1 MSLIILAV
9 LGAVLIA
16 LLLSNKL
23 PVDLS
28 TLTVLTILT
37 ILGYV
42 TPKESIA
49 GFSSPAV
56 FSMVATF
63 FITGALRRTG
73 ITASIGEWLF
83 IKAGKSEIRNIAL
96 VLCVSSFVSSFMN
109 NLAAAAL
116 LLPAVVGLAKKSH
129 VSPSKLMM
137 PLSVGVLLGGM
148 NTLIGTT
155 PNLVAV
161 SMLRE
166 RGVVPFHFFEFTP
179 FGVSLTIIAVVFFI
193 LIGRKAL
200 PSRDSKEM
208 EDDGDDHAEI
218 YRLKERLFLLRVPT
232 EFLLRGKTLKDLH
245 FGHDLGIVID
255 AIIRGETRIEAPAG
269 NELVLGGDTLLVQG
283 RLKEFEAIRRLQGSK
298 IASVGEFAIDESSVS
313 IALGLAQV
321 KDESLKG
328 RSPYSLGLRER
339 FDVVVCGVQRGSE
352 SIFDDLSQMKL
363 MVGDYLLLAGA
374 TENLSN
380 LKISGLGDLKD
391 LSSIKTA
398 LPQRLHLLTL
408 PSDSSLSGLLLSESE
423 LGRLGGI
430 QVLAIARG
438 REFVSSGLKDAR
450 LNGGD
455 RLLVISDREHLERLI
470 HLSMLE
476 VVSDSAEFE
485 LSTEG
490 LITSEVILSP
500 RSWLIG
506 RTLEEV
512 SFRDKFRASVL
523 AIWRKGEPMR
533 ARISRVP
540 LEFGD
545 TLLIV
550 GDERAVSIMRRDT
563 NFVFLSKPSSQVSVR
578 KSKAPF
584 AVASL
589 LSLVLLS
596 AFGILPV
603 EMAALVGALIA
614 TISRAIT
621 MEEGYKEIDWR
632 IITLVGAMIP
642 IGAAVER
649 SGALSGLVSWL
660 GESSLLN
667 YPLLALIT
675 LVLLSSLV
683 SQLLDNTIAVILL
696 IPVAL
701 QTAQHFGA
709 HPHQYALAV
718 TLGASLVFMTPVS
731 HRANLLVM
739 GPGGYKLRHFLKIGT
754 PLTVLSVSAIVALLF
769 WMF

>member
-1 MSLIILAV
+1 MSLIILAA
-9 LGAVLIA
+9 LGVVLIA

-28 TLTVLTILT
+28 SLTVLTILT
-37 ILGYV
+37 LLGYV
-42 TPKESIA
+42 TPEESIA

-73 ITASIGEWLF
+73 ITAAIGDWLYT
-83 IKAGKSEIRNIAL
+83 KAGKSEVRNIAL
-96 VLCVSSFVSSFMN
+96 VIFVSSFVSSFMN

-137 PLSVGVLLGGM
+137 PLAFGVLLGGM

-166 RGVVPFHFFEFTP
+166 RGIAPFHFFQFTP
-179 FGVSLTIIAVVFFI
+179 FGVILTVISVAFFI

-200 PSRDSKEM
+200 PSRDLKDTETA
-208 EDDGDDHAEI
+208 GADHAEL
-218 YRLKERLFLLRVPT
+218 YRLKERLFLLRVPSD
-232 EFLLRGKTLKDLH
+232 FPLKGRTLKDLH
-245 FGHDLGIVID
+245 FGHDLGLVID
-255 AIIRGETRIEAPAG
+255 AIIRGEARIEAPSG
-269 NELVLGGDTLLVQG
+269 NELVQAGDTLLVQG
-283 RLKEFEAIRRLQGSK
+283 RLGEFEAIKRLQGCRV
-298 IASVGEFAIDESSVS
+298 ASAGNFAIDESSVS
-313 IALGLAQV
+313 IVLGVAQV
-321 KDESLKG
+321 KDEALKG
-328 RSPYSLGLRER
+328 RSPYQLGLREDY
-339 FDVVVCGVQRGSE
+339 DVVVCGLQRGDE
-352 SIFDDLSQMKL
+352 YIFDDLSQVKML
-363 MVGDYLLLAGA
+363 VGDKLLLAGTA
-374 TENLSN
+374 SNLSR
-380 LKISGLGDLKD
+380 LKISGLGDIKD
-391 LSSIKTA
+391 VSSVRTSM
-398 LPQRLHLLTL
+398 PQRLHLLTL
-408 PSDSSLSGLLLSESE
+408 PNDTDLSGVLLKDSE

-438 REFVSSGLKDAR
+438 REFILSGLKEVCLKA
-450 LNGGD
+450 GD
-455 RLLVISDREHLERLI
+455 RFLVISDRDHLERMI
-470 HLSMLE
+470 HLSRLE

-485 LSTEG
+485 ISTEG
-490 LITSEVILSP
+490 LITSEVLLSP

-506 RTLEEV
+506 RTLEDV
-512 SFRDKFRASVL
+512 RFRDKFRTSVL
-523 AIWRKGEPMR
+523 AIWRRGEPMR
-533 ARISRVP
+533 ARLSRVP
-540 LEFGD
+540 LAFGD
-545 TLLIV
+545 TLLVV
-550 GDERAVSIMRRDT
+550 GDERSISIMRRDT
-563 NFVFLSKPSSQVSVR
+563 NFVFLSTPGAQVSVR
-578 KSKAPF
+578 RSKAPF

-589 LSLVLLS
+589 MSLVILS

-603 EMAALVGALIA
+603 EIAALVGALIA

-642 IGAAVER
+642 IGAAVEN
-649 SGALSGLVSWL
+649 SGALTALVNWL
-660 GESSLLN
+660 GESSLFNHSLV
-667 YPLLALIT
+667 ALIT
-675 LVLLSSLV
+675 LVLLASLV

-701 QTAQHFGA
+701 QSAQHFGA

-739 GPGGYKLRHFLKIGT
+739 GPGGYKLGHFLKIGT
-754 PLTVLSVSAIVALLF
+754 PLTVLSVATIVGLLV

>member
-1 MSLIILAV
+1 MSLTILAV
-9 LGAVLIA
+9 LGTVLIA

-28 TLTVLTILT
+28 SLTILT
-37 ILGYV
+37 ILTLLGYV
-42 TPKESIA
+42 TPEESIA

-73 ITASIGEWLF
+73 ITASIGDWLYS
-83 IKAGKSEIRNIAL
+83 KAGKSEIRNIIL

-129 VSPSKLMM
+129 VPPSKLMM
-137 PLSVGVLLGGM
+137 PLAFGVLLGGM

-166 RGVVPFHFFEFTP
+166 RGVSPFHFFEFTP
-179 FGVSLTIIAVVFFI
+179 FGVILTGVAAIFFI
-193 LIGRKAL
+193 MVGRKLL
-200 PSRDSKEM
+200 PSRGPKDM
-208 EDDGDDHAEI
+208 EAEGEDHVEL
-218 YRLKERLFLLRVPT
+218 YRLKERLFLLRVP
-232 EFLLRGKTLKDLH
+232 EDFPLRGRTLKDVH
-245 FGHDLGIVID
+245 FGHDLGLVID
-255 AIIRGETRIEAPAG
+255 AIIRGDTRIEAPSG
-269 NELVLGGDTLLVQG
+269 GELVQSGDTLLVQG
-283 RLKEFEAIRRLQGSK
+283 RLREFEAIKRLQGSK
-298 IASVGEFAIDESSVS
+298 IASIAEFAIDESSVS
-313 IALGLAQV
+313 IVLGIAQL
-321 KDESLKG
+321 KDETLKG
-328 RSPYSLGLRER
+328 RSPYSLGLREQY
-339 FDVVVCGVQRGSE
+339 DVVICGMQRGAE
-352 SIFDDLSQMKL
+352 TILDDLSQIKL
-363 MVGDYLLLAGA
+363 MVGDQLLLAGTA
-374 TENLSN
+374 TNLSR
-380 LKISGLGDLKD
+380 LKISGLGELQDLN
-391 LSSIKTA
+391 SIRTA

-408 PSDSSLSGLLLSESE
+408 PINTSLAGILLKESE

-438 REFVSSGLKDAR
+438 REFILSRLKEVTLQA
-450 LNGGD
+450 GD
-455 RLLVISDREHLERLI
+455 RLLVVSDRNHLERLI
-470 HLSMLE
+470 HLSRLE

-485 LSTEG
+485 ISTEG

-506 RTLEEV
+506 RTIEEV
-512 SFRDKFRASVL
+512 NFRDKFRTSVL
-523 AIWRKGEPMR
+523 AIWRRGEPMR
-533 ARISRVP
+533 ARLSRVP

-545 TLLIV
+545 TLLVV
-550 GDERAVSIMRRDT
+550 GDERAISIMRRDT
-563 NFVFLSKPSSQVSVR
+563 NFVFLSNPSAQVSLR

-603 EMAALVGALIA
+603 EIAALVGALIA

-632 IITLVGAMIP
+632 IITLVGSMIP
-642 IGAAVER
+642 IGAAVEQ

-660 GESSLLN
+660 GETSMLN
-667 YPLLALIT
+667 YPLVALIT
-675 LVLLSSLV
+675 LVLIASLV
-683 SQLLDNTIAVILL
+683 SQLLDNTVAVILL

-739 GPGGYKLRHFLKIGT
+739 GPGGYKLRHFLRIGT
-754 PLTVLSVSAIVALLF
+754 PLTVLSVAVIVGLLSL
-769 WMF
+769 MF